1 MRRRAFPGVSLAQEE
16 GALFFPLQR
25 LETSRLLLP
34 NSSLPDSKKTFREKL
49 FLKSKFETQRLSI
62 NN

>member
-49 FLKSKFETQRLSI
+49 FFEIKF
-62 NN
+62 